1 MIQSTLLLSAYDTT
15 IYSSTNTNAITTMV
29 FCNTAT
35 PDPADES
42 VRAVSL
48 EVHLIKSTKAKHA
61 SNTIIKNLIIPAGE
75 TLFFDTERVVL
86 DNGDSILATATGTNR
101 QISITGVSQA
111 AQAVVTAVGHNLE
124 AGNYISISGV
134 SGMVNNS
141 NPALSINGGT
151 YQVTQINSGNEFVI
165 NFNSTGYTPYTSGGT
180 VDVGYLAATISTLTV

>member
-48 EVHLIKSTKAKHA
+48 EVHLIKSGKAKFA
-61 SNTIIKNLIIPAGE
+61 SNTIIKNLNIPAGE

-124 AGNYISISGV
+124 AGNYVSISGV
-134 SGMVNNS
+134 GGMTE
-141 NPALSINGGT
+141 LNGNT
-151 YQVTQINSGNEFVI
+151 YQVVAVLTNDTFSINV
-165 NFNSTGYTPYTSGGT
+165 NSTGFTAYSSSGT

>member
-48 EVHLIKSTKAKHA
+48 EVHLIKSGKAKFA
-61 SNTIIKNLIIPAGE
+61 SNTIIKNLNIPAGE

-111 AQAVVTAVGHNLE
+111 TQAVVTATGHNLE
-124 AGNYISISGV
+124 AGNYITISGV
-134 SGMVNNS
+134 VGMTQLNGNTYQIVSVLTDNTF
-141 NPALSINGGT
+141 SIN
-151 YQVTQINSGNEFVI
+151 V
-165 NFNSTGYTPYTSGGT
+165 NSTGFTAYGSAGT